1 MVDINVVV
9 ANNIM
14 DQMKKHNTKQI
25 ELANAIGVTKQIM
38 SKMLNGSRL
47 ISIAELRKI
56 ADYYHIQVDDLMKEP
71 VVSYVVSYNTNVV
84 RAFMGKVNSDAARD
98 ALRIADELAD
108 MIIFHANVR
117 ENAKTMSETWEM

>member
-71 VVSYVVSYNTNVV
+71 VVSYNTNVV

-117 ENAKTMSETWEM
+117 ENSKTMSETWEM

>member
-14 DQMKKHNTKQI
+14 DQMKKHHTKKI

-56 ADYYHIQVDDLMKEP
+56 ADYYHVQTDELMKESS
-71 VVSYVVSYNTNVV
+71 VSYDTNVV
-84 RAFMGKVNSDAARD
+84 RAFMGKVNTDAARE
-98 ALRIADELAD
+98 ALRTADELAD

-117 ENAKTMSETWEM
+117 ENAKEMSETWEM

>member
-14 DQMKKHNTKQI
+14 DQMKNHNIKQI

-47 ISIAELRKI
+47 INIAELHKI
-56 ADYYHIQVDDLMKEP
+56 ADYFHVQADDLMKP
-71 VVSYVVSYNTNVV
+71 SAIPSDTNVM
-84 RAFMGKVNSDAARD
+84 RAFMGKVGSEAAKE
-98 ALRIADELAD
+98 ALRTADELAD

-117 ENAKTMSETWEM
+117 ENAKIMSETWEM

>member
-14 DQMKKHNTKQI
+14 DQMRIHNTKQI

-56 ADYYHIQVDDLMKEP
+56 ADYYHVQTDDLMKEP
-71 VVSYVVSYNTNVV
+71 AETYNTDAV
-84 RAFMGKVNSDAARD
+84 RAFMGKVNSSAARD
-98 ALRIADELAD
+98 ALRTADELAD

-117 ENAKTMSETWEM
+117 ENAKEMSETWEM

>member
-1 MVDINVVV
+1 MMDINVVV

-47 ISIAELRKI
+47 ISIAELRRI
-56 ADYYHIQVDDLMKEP
+56 ADYYHVRTDDLMKEP
-71 VVSYVVSYNTNVV
+71 AEIYNTNVV

-98 ALRIADELAD
+98 ALRTADELAD

-117 ENAKTMSETWEM
+117 DNAKEMSETWEM

>member
-71 VVSYVVSYNTNVV
+71 VVSYNTNVV

-108 MIIFHANVR
+108 MIIFFLFFC
-117 ENAKTMSETWEM
+117 EKAKTMSEIWEM

>member
-14 DQMKKHNTKQI
+14 DQMKNHNIKQI

-47 ISIAELRKI
+47 INIAELHKI
-56 ADYYHIQVDDLMKEP
+56 ADYFHIQADDLMKP
-71 VVSYVVSYNTNVV
+71 SAAPSDTNVM
-84 RAFMGKVNSDAARD
+84 RAFMGKVGSEAARE
-98 ALRIADELAD
+98 ALRTADELAD

-117 ENAKTMSETWEM
+117 ENAGIMSETWEM